1 VVCKTNLRFP
11 EWSTFGENW
20 LDDHHDDVFCEP
32 RARSDDT
39 HRYSGRRHGARL
51 GVVAAQAHDLVFA
64 VYGHVLGLPPETIP
78 PLVARAIAFD
88 SLIVFAIIA
97 YRKRREIRAWYNH
110 RFPAVQPAESGVA
123 SLANNVNLSSAP

>member
-1 VVCKTNLRFP
+1 MKWFLILWACPVILLTGWYGL
-11 EWSTFGENW
+11 SYYDMSFGIFM
-20 LDDHHDDVFCEP
+20 LT
-32 RARSDDT
+32 R
-39 HRYSGRRHGARL
+39 
-51 GVVAAQAHDLVFA
+51 QAHDLVFA

-97 YRKRREIRAWYNH
+97 YRKRREIRAWYSR